1 MAIELKQSL
10 KLSQQL
16 VMTPQLQQAI
26 KLLQLN
32 RIELAQHCQN
42 ELLENPI
49 LEEFDLRAE
58 AGEEEET
65 KEKKLKESSENG
77 EVDPNSQQGADDINL
92 ENFLNNHS
100 KRPEERINRV
110 RGKDDLPSPDANIT
124 KTENLFDHLMWQVHM
139 SKLNER
145 EVEIAKAIIGNIDDS
160 GYLVATVEEIA
171 VKRNIAPN
179 LVESVLE
186 RIQEFDPVGVGARGL
201 QECLLIQTRHL
212 LEDDLVRVV
221 IKDHLEDIEKKKYEK
236 VAKALSVS
244 VQRIVACVETIRTL
258 DPRPGRQFF
267 DESSQYIVP
276 DIYVNMV
283 NGEPVIVQNDDGLPR
298 LRLSSYYQSLLTN
311 SKASEKEKEYIHD
324 KMRSALWLIRSI
336 HQRQRTIYK
345 VTQSIVR
352 IQREFLEKG
361 VTALKPM
368 VLKDVANDIGMHE
381 STVSRVTTNKY
392 IHTPQGIFE
401 LKYFFN
407 SGIKSTY
414 GGDMASEAVKSRIKK
429 IIDTE
434 DPRKPFSDQE
444 LVEILRQSNVDIAR
458 RTVAKYREMLGILS
472 SSKRKNLYH

>member
-1 MAIELKQSL
+1 MHA
-10 KLSQQL
+10 
-16 VMTPQLQQAI
+16 
-26 KLLQLN
+26 
-32 RIELAQHCQN
+32 
-42 ELLENPI
+42 
-49 LEEFDLRAE
+49 
-58 AGEEEET
+58 
-65 KEKKLKESSENG
+65 
-77 EVDPNSQQGADDINL
+77 NSQQGTEDINW
-92 ENFLNNHS
+92 ENYLNNHS
-100 KRPEERINRV
+100 KRPEERINRI
-110 RGKDDLPSPDANIT
+110 RGKDDLPAYDANMT

-139 SKLNER
+139 SKFNEK
-145 EVEIAKAIIGNIDDS
+145 ETEIATSIIGNIDES
-160 GYLVATVEEIA
+160 GYLASPIEDIA
-171 VKRNIAPN
+171 LKRNFDLA
-179 LVESVLE
+179 LVEKVLLK
-186 RIQEFDPVGVGARGL
+186 IQEFDPLGVGARDL
-201 QECLLIQTRHL
+201 RDCLLIQAKYL
-212 LEDDLVRVV
+212 PEGELVREV
-221 IKDHLEDIEKKKYEK
+221 IAHHLEDIEKKKYEK
-236 VAKALSVS
+236 VAKALHVG
-244 VQRIVACVETIRTL
+244 VPRIVACVETIRTL

-267 DESSQYIVP
+267 NESAQYIVP
-276 DIYVNMV
+276 DIYINMV

-298 LRLSSYYQSLLTN
+298 LRLSSYYQSLLSNT
-311 SKASEKEKEYIHD
+311 KASEKEKEYIHD

-407 SGIKSTY
+407 SGIKSTH

-429 IIDTE
+429 IIGSE

-444 LVEILRQSNVDIAR
+444 LVEILRQSDVDIAR
-458 RTVAKYREMLGILS
+458 RTVSKYREMLGILS